1 MRESGRPIP
10 EAVDQFLAKYVN
22 SIEYLEILLLLAD
35 DPERRFT
42 AEEVAQEIYAV
53 NVSASRR
60 LEKMVADRLVEATEK
75 SARSYRFAPAD
86 QQMRTLVAQVAQTY
100 RERRVAVITLIAS
113 RPMENVRAFADAFR
127 LGKKD
132 KP

>member
-1 MRESGRPIP
+1 MDQSERPIP
-10 EAVDQFLAKYVN
+10 EAVDQFLAQYVN

-35 DPERRFT
+35 DAERQFT
-42 AEEVAQEIYAV
+42 AAEVAREVYAV
-53 NVSASRR
+53 PVSATRR
-60 LEKMVADRLVEATEK
+60 LEKIVADKLAEVTEE
-75 SARSYRFAPAD
+75 SAKRYRFAPVD
-86 QQMRTLVAQVAQTY
+86 QKTRSVVAQVAQTY

-127 LGKKD
+127 LGMKD

>member
-1 MRESGRPIP
+1 MRQSVRPIP
-10 EAVDQFLAKYVN
+10 EAVDRFLAQYVN

-35 DPERRFT
+35 NPERPFT
-42 AEEVAQEIYAV
+42 VEEVAQEIYTV
-53 NVSASRR
+53 PVSASRR
-60 LEKMVADRLVEATEK
+60 LEKIVADKLAEATEG
-75 SARSYRFAPAD
+75 SAKSYRFAPVD
-86 QQMRTLVAQVAQTY
+86 QALRAQIAQVAQTY

-127 LGKKD
+127 LDKKD

>member
-1 MRESGRPIP
+1 MDQSERPIP
-10 EAVDQFLAKYVN
+10 KAVDQFLAQYVN

-35 DPERRFT
+35 TPERHFT

-53 NVSASRR
+53 PVSVSRR
-60 LEKMVADRLVEATEK
+60 LEKMVTDRLAKATEEFT
-75 SARSYRFAPAD
+75 RSYRFAPVDRKLSA
-86 QQMRTLVAQVAQTY
+86 LVAQVAQTY

-113 RPMENVRAFADAFR
+113 RPMENVRAFSDAFR

>member
-1 MRESGRPIP
+1 MDQSGRPIP
-10 EAVDQFLAKYVN
+10 EAVDQFLAQYVN

-35 DPERRFT
+35 TPERHFT

-53 NVSASRR
+53 PVSASRR
-60 LEKMVADRLVEATEK
+60 LEKMVADRLAEATEA
-75 SARSYRFAPAD
+75 SARSYRFAPVD
-86 QQMRTLVAQVAQTY
+86 QKLRTLVAQVAQTY
-100 RERRVAVITLIAS
+100 HERRVAVITLIAS
-113 RPMENVRAFADAFR
+113 RPMENVRAFSDAFR

>member
-75 SARSYRFAPAD
+75 SARSYRFAPVD

>member
-1 MRESGRPIP
+1 MHKSGRPIP
-10 EAVDQFLAKYVN
+10 DAVDQFLAKYVN
-22 SIEYLEILLLLAD
+22 SIEYLEILLLLAE

-53 NVSASRR
+53 SVSASRR
-60 LEKMVADRLVEATEK
+60 LEKMVVDKLVEATGE
-75 SARSYRFAPAD
+75 SARSYRFAPIDEALP
-86 QQMRTLVAQVAQTY
+86 TLVAQVAQTY
-100 RERRVAVITLIAS
+100 RERRVAVTTVIAS